1 MVHKKYSNSYQ
12 FKDKDSSVDFNE
24 EISKSFENSGIKNS
38 ADFESKFGWD
48 DDDSASENSSE
59 YISPEENYKRKVKGA
74 LKAILIIAGG
84 CIFLLTP
91 AIIIDRVYKDTDLLK
106 EIVVSDD
113 ASGTKQFFQS
123 VYYLSILLSILW
135 IIYNAVYYILESI
148 SDAILY
154 LAAKLRVKNVESLI
168 SFFEV
173 FDDLRGYI
181 NFFVVCGA
189 AVMLWGSAFLIT

>member
-1 MVHKKYSNSYQ
+1 MSHINDLGSYEL
-12 FKDKDSSVDFNE
+12 KVNDSSVDVNE

-59 YISPEENYKRKVKGA
+59 YISPEEKYKRKVKGA
-74 LKAILIIAGG
+74 LKAILTVAGG

-113 ASGTKQFFQS
+113 
-123 VYYLSILLSILW
+123 
-135 IIYNAVYYILESI
+135 
-148 SDAILY
+148 
-154 LAAKLRVKNVESLI
+154 
-168 SFFEV
+168 
-173 FDDLRGYI
+173 
-181 NFFVVCGA
+181 
-189 AVMLWGSAFLIT
+189 